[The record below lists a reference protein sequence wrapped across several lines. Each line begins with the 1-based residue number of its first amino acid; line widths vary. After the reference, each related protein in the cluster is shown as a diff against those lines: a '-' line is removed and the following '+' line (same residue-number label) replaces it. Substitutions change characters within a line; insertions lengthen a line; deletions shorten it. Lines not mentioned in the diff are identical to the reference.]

1 MADYRILTAGD
12 TAIVVEFG
20 DNIDSGL
27 NAIVL
32 ALAGRLDGSRI
43 PGLNETVPTFRSL
56 TVFYEPLLLSR
67 TKLEGH
73 IAGIMHDLTITPGGS
88 RRWRLPVCYDS
99 EMAPDL
105 NDVAARTGLTTAQ
118 VVERHSGVLYRVYM
132 LGFLPGLAYMGDVP
146 SQLLLP
152 RLVTPRHRI
161 PAGSLG
167 IAMAMSLIMP
177 RETPSGLNLIGRSP
191 VAMWQH
197 SDKPG
202 SEDGTLLAPGDTV
215 IHQPVSLREYELL
228 AAKAAGGELVLE
240 PELVPELVSEPELDI
255 EPKLVPEPG
264 HGPAGER
271 SGAGS

>member
-20 DNIDSGL
+20 NNIDSGL

-32 ALAGRLDGSRI
+32 ALARRLDGSAI
-43 PGLNETVPTFRSL
+43 PGLNETIPTFRSL
-56 TVFYEPLLLSR
+56 TVFYEPMALSR
-67 TKLEGH
+67 TILEGH
-73 IAGIMHDLTITPGGS
+73 IAGIMHDLTITKGGG
-88 RRWRLPVCYDS
+88 RRWRLPVCYDL

-105 NDVAARTGLTTAQ
+105 EDVAARTGLTMAQ
-118 VVERHSGVLYRVYM
+118 VVERHSGVVYRVYM

-146 SQLLLP
+146 PELLLP
-152 RLVTPRHRI
+152 RLATPRHKI

-202 SEDGTLLAPGDTV
+202 SQDGTLLAPGDNV
-215 IHQPVSLREYELL
+215 IYQPVSLREYELL
-228 AAKAAGGELVLE
+228 AAKAAGGGLDLQPELDLE
-240 PELVPELVSEPELDI
+240 PEHE
-255 EPKLVPEPG
+255 
-264 HGPAGER
+264 PAGEQT
-271 SGAGS
+271 GAGS